1 MKKRSAYERVLIARD
16 SSRAGC
22 VDYIN
27 ALFTDFLEL
36 KGDRLGK
43 EDGAILG
50 GIALFHGK
58 PVTVIGERKGK
69 NLEDNMRFNFGMPQP
84 EGYRKACRLMKQA
97 EKFNRPVITFVDT
110 PGAYPG
116 IDAEAHG
123 QSNAIAESMALMS
136 TLKVPVITII
146 TGEGNSG
153 GALAIAVANEVWMME
168 NAVYSILSPEGFA
181 SILWKDSTKMKD
193 ACKVM
198 KMTAAEIKEQGFVE
212 QVIPEPE
219 EGITAADTKY
229 FKKIDRLLETTL
241 KRLSAYSG
249 EELAQ
254 MRYERF
260 RRIDAKYRP
269 VRKGE

>member
-1 MKKRSAYERVLIARD
+1 MKKRSAYERVQIARN

-50 GIALFHGK
+50 GIAMFHGR
-58 PVTVIGERKGK
+58 PITVIGERKGK

-84 EGYRKACRLMKQA
+84 EGYRKACRLMRQA

-136 TLKVPVITII
+136 MLKVPVITII

-181 SILWKDSTKMKD
+181 SILWKDSSKMKE

-198 KMTAAEIKEQGFVE
+198 KMTATEIKEQGFVE
-212 QVIPEPE
+212 QVIPEPDG
-219 EGITAADTKY
+219 GITAEDTKY

-249 EELAQ
+249 QELSQ
-254 MRYERF
+254 MRYDRF
-260 RRIDAKYRP
+260 RKIDVKYRP
-269 VRKGE
+269 VRKAE